1 MFNQFSTMTAP
12 SKRCSDRH
20 FVRQLH
26 KVEAMAIYDVFH
38 YDWHAT
44 LLRVF
49 GLDYTKL
56 VYKRNGVN
64 ASLVD
69 GQEAHVVKELLA

>member
-1 MFNQFSTMTAP
+1 VAGGGFKAGYVHGETDEWSHRAV
-12 SKRCSDRH
+12 KDIVH
-20 FVRQLH
+20 
-26 KVEAMAIYDVFH
+26 H

-44 LLRVF
+44 LLHTF

-56 VYKRNGVN
+56 VYKRNGMN

-69 GQEAHVVKELLA
+69 GQEARVVKELLA